1 VPVAEAA
8 ARPAPKPAVLE
19 AASSEEPAPRKRGR
33 PPKKRDEPAA
43 EPAAE

>member
-1 VPVAEAA
+1 VA
-8 ARPAPKPAVLE
+8 KPAVADM
-19 AASSEEPAPRKRGR
+19 AASGEPAPRKRGR